1 MSAKAAKKFTK
12 NIRARSLTSAEIT
25 LFAEVLADEEHNFAA
40 ALEELALKKVP
51 NNEVFTLIQKI
62 FDQKLREKHF
72 IEVNEAENF
81 TNAKGVFSEYTPL
94 DTSIEKLHRKY
105 TILNAEWR
113 KIFDRC
119 KNESG
124 LAPQK
129 EPSWYKTL
137 NPIFSEKNENLHL
150 AEGSEDLS
158 FNLPND
164 SIDSDFESQ
173 LTDDVN
179 SFQKSD
185 EESLNEEREQN
196 VIRRAPTKTPVNGKK
211 IGSCS
216 SQKKKGC

>member
-62 FDQKLREKHF
+62 FDQKLRENHF

-81 TNAKGVFSEYTPL
+81 TNAKGVVSEYTPW

-105 TILNAEWR
+105 TTLKAEWC

-119 KNESG
+119 KNESV

-129 EPSWYKTL
+129 EPIWYKTL

-150 AEGSEDLS
+150 AEGSEDLL
-158 FNLPND
+158 FNLQND
-164 SIDSDFESQ
+164 SIDSDFESE
-173 LTDDVN
+173 LTDDVTVFKN
-179 SFQKSD
+179 LMKRVWMKKGNKMSFK
-185 EESLNEEREQN
+185 EPPRKPPLM
-196 VIRRAPTKTPVNGKK
+196 VKK
-211 IGSCS
+211 MGSCS
-216 SQKKKGC
+216 SQKKKRC

>member
-1 MSAKAAKKFTK
+1 MSAKAAKKVTK
-12 NIRARSLTSAEIT
+12 NIRARSLTSAEII
-25 LFAEVLADEEHNFAA
+25 LFAEVLVDEEHNFAA

-51 NNEVFTLIQKI
+51 NKEVFTLIQKI
-62 FDQKLREKHF
+62 FDQKLRENHF

-81 TNAKGVFSEYTPL
+81 TNAKGVVSEYTPS

-105 TILNAEWR
+105 TTLKAEWC

-119 KNESG
+119 ENESV

-137 NPIFSEKNENLHL
+137 NPIFSEKNENLHF

-164 SIDSDFESQ
+164 CIDSDFESQ

-196 VIRRAPTKTPVNGKK
+196 VIRRASTKTPVNGKK

-216 SQKKKGC
+216 SQKKKRC